1 VLEAVKVGG
10 GYGAVVVERLVLRLD
25 EDKLHQDIDHRADDY
40 HYELEVADARHLKPD
55 RRRVGVGAR
64 PHQEQA
70 GVAEQLP
77 HADVD
82 EEDTRRD
89 APRACLWLAAPL
101 CAQVLRGCFKKG
113 GKV

>member
-55 RRRVGVGAR
+55 RRRVGVVAR
-64 PHQEQA
+64 PHQEQGPNSCHMPMWTKKTPGA
-70 GVAEQLP
+70 MP
-77 HADVD
+77 H
-82 EEDTRRD
+82 E
-89 APRACLWLAAPL
+89 RASGSLRL
-101 CAQVLRGCFKKG
+101 CAHKC
-113 GKV
+113 